1 MVRRATLT
9 APTRVLAAVFL
20 TVVALG
26 PTACATDKRPPDPD
40 AVAAGATLYEQ
51 SCASCHGSDLRGTDK
66 GPPHLS
72 EVYAS
77 DHHSDDSFRSAITNG
92 APSHHWD
99 FGDMPPV
106 PSLSDEDITSI
117 LAFVRQQQAT
127 QELEA
132 YPPG

>member
-1 MVRRATLT
+1 MVRRATPT

-26 PTACATDKRPPDPD
+26 TTACASDEEPPDAQ
-40 AVAAGATLYEQ
+40 AVASGATLYEQ

-106 PSLSDEDITSI
+106 PDLSAEDIDDI

-127 QELEA
+127 RELEA
-132 YPPG
+132 YPPD

>member
-1 MVRRATLT
+1 MVRRATT
-9 APTRVLAAVFL
+9 EGPTRVVAAVVL
-20 TVVALG
+20 SGIALG
-26 PTACATDKRPPDPD
+26 TTACASEEKPPDSD

-51 SCASCHGSDLRGTDK
+51 SCASCHGGDLRGTDK

-77 DHHSDDSFRSAITNG
+77 DHHSDDSFRSAITKG

-132 YPPG
+132 YPPD

>member
-1 MVRRATLT
+1 MVRRVTPT

-26 PTACATDKRPPDPD
+26 TTACASDEEPPDAQ
-40 AVAAGATLYEQ
+40 AVASGATLYEQ

-106 PSLSDEDITSI
+106 PDLSAEDIDDI

-127 QELEA
+127 HELEA
-132 YPPG
+132 YPPD

>member
-1 MVRRATLT
+1 MVRRATS
-9 APTRVLAAVFL
+9 AVRPPVLVGFL
-20 TVVALG
+20 ATVIALVT
-26 PTACATDKRPPDPD
+26 PACASEEAQPDPD

-106 PSLSDEDITSI
+106 AGLSAEDVDDI

-127 QELEA
+127 HELEA
-132 YPPG
+132 YPPD